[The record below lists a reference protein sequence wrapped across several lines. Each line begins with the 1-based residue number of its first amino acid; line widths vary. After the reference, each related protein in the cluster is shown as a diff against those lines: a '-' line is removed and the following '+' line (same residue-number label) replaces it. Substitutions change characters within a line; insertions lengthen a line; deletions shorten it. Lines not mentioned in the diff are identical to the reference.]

1 MDSPVSSFF
10 NRDISWLSFNE
21 RLLAEA
27 AKDHLPLLE
36 RLKFLSIFS
45 SNLDEFY
52 RVRMPA
58 IRALHRLN
66 KKKQDKQEI
75 LSLPDVIN
83 EVNETIKSH
92 QQQFG
97 RILSQLLPSLK
108 ESGVQ
113 LIYNED
119 IPADIQEAASDY
131 FFSHLLAYLHIVELS
146 EDSSFFPENNKLYQL
161 LVVRQTTRE
170 ERLYLVNIPSDNV
183 PRFISLSADDKQYIL
198 FIDDILRQNLMKLTQ
213 FSGLTHIYSMKITRD
228 AELEIADEYEG
239 DLAEKIE
246 RQIEKRD
253 FGFATRVLYEGGIL
267 PEYLERVTRILK
279 LEKATLVE
287 GGRYHNLKDFSG
299 LPLKDPSLSYGKWT
313 SIAVKVPDGR
323 TLYDIIEERD
333 ILINNPYQSYSSVIR
348 FFNEAAVNPDVENI
362 YITVYRL
369 ATDSTIA
376 SALISAAKNGKKVS
390 VFVELKARFD
400 EANNIKWSKKMK
412 AAGIKIIYS
421 IPTLK
426 VHAKIALVTRKNA
439 VALGIFSTGNFNE
452 VTAAFYTDHV
462 LLTANS
468 ALLAEVE
475 TLFRFL
481 EKRRKPTSEDHI
493 HFKHLLVAQFNL
505 KDRFTELI
513 EREIGHAQQGLKS
526 EITIKLNNLEEEK
539 MISLLYKASQAGV
552 KIKLIVRGICRLIP
566 EVAGLSE
573 NISVIRIID
582 RYLEHGR
589 IFIFSNNGNTEIY
602 LGSADWMYRNI
613 YRRIEVCFPILD
625 IVIAD
630 TLLNLID
637 IQHKDNVQA
646 VLINSR
652 GINIP
657 IESGSEPISSQE
669 KIYQTLKNQALATL
683 HPSMPL

>member
-1 MDSPVSSFF
+1 MNSPMSSFF

-21 RLLAEA
+21 RLLTEA
-27 AKDHLPLLE
+27 AKEHLPLLE

-66 KKKQDKQEI
+66 KKKQDKQEVM
-75 LSLPDVIN
+75 SLPDVIE
-83 EVNETIKSH
+83 EVNETIKNH

-97 RILSQLLPSLK
+97 GILSQLLPSLK

-113 LIYNED
+113 LIYNEE
-119 IPADIQEAASDY
+119 IPFPVQEAASDY
-131 FFSHLLAYLHIVELS
+131 FFSHLLAYLHIVELTK
-146 EDSSFFPENNKLYQL
+146 DSSFFPENNKLYQL
-161 LVVRQTTRE
+161 LIAKQETRE
-170 ERLYLVNIPSDNV
+170 ESLYLVNIPSDSL
-183 PRFISLSADDKQYIL
+183 PRFISLNVDNKDYIL
-198 FIDDILRQNLMKLTQ
+198 FIDDILRHNLRKLPQ
-213 FSGLTHIYSMKITRD
+213 FSGLSHIYSMKVTRD

-253 FGFATRVLYEGGIL
+253 FGFATRLLYEGGM
-267 PEYLERVTRILK
+267 PQEYLEQVTAILK

-287 GGRYHNLKDFSG
+287 GGRYHNLKDFSD
-299 LPLKDPSLSYGKWT
+299 LPLKTPSLFYEKWSPLAVNVPQGKSLFD
-313 SIAVKVPDGR
+313 SIQ
-323 TLYDIIEERD
+323 EQD
-333 ILINNPYQSYSSVIR
+333 ILINNPYQSYDSVIR

-369 ATDSTIA
+369 ATDSRIA
-376 SALISAAKNGKKVS
+376 SALITAAKNGKKVS

-439 VALGIFSTGNFNE
+439 PALGIFSTGNFNE

-462 LLTANS
+462 LLTANHS
-468 ALLAEVE
+468 LLAEVE
-475 TLFRFL
+475 QLFYFL
-481 EKRRKPTSEDHI
+481 EKRRKPTGQDNI

-505 KDRFTELI
+505 KDHFTQLI
-513 EREIGHAQQGLKS
+513 EREIENASKGLES
-526 EITIKLNNLEEEK
+526 GITIKLNNLEEEK

-566 EVAGLSE
+566 GVAGLSE

-589 IFIFSNNGNTEIY
+589 VFIFSNNGNTEMY

-613 YRRIEVCFPILD
+613 YRRIEVCFPIYD
-625 IVIAD
+625 VAIAQ
-630 TLLNLID
+630 TLLNLIN
-637 IQHKDNVQA
+637 IQLQDNVQA
-646 VLINSR
+646 VSIDSHGKNLPVENGTAR
-652 GINIP
+652 T
-657 IESGSEPISSQE
+657 SSQE
-669 KIYQTLKNQALATL
+669 KIYQALKIQAEAA
-683 HPSMPL
+683 PVPVVPL